1 MDVGHIIY
9 NQDKFTHLKPL
20 MRDLNAFNVYQINI
34 LQALK
39 SMYKA
44 KHNLNTRVFNNTLI
58 ESITDTQQGFLKTN
72 LNNQN

>member
-9 NQDKFTHLKPL
+9 NQDKFTHSKPL

-39 SMYKA
+39 SMYKV
-44 KHNLNTRVFNNTLI
+44 KHNLNTRVFDNTLI